1 MFWSR
6 KRKKIVRMKEVWVNI
21 LRLSFKKGKCMK
33 YQNIREGHF
42 ISRPNRFIAKI
53 DIDGREEVVHVKN
66 TGRCAELLVPGAKV
80 YVQDSQPKASELVL
94 TDGRTSDS
102 EQLQKEMQ
110 VDVSAKSTNKGKTR
124 KTRWD
129 LIAVR
134 KGDRLI
140 NMDSQVPN
148 KIVKE
153 WLEQGRF
160 VQGSLRKNSSE
171 EDNSERENWNLSN
184 LVGEIT
190 KIQPEYTYGQSRID
204 LYVEAGERKILI
216 EVKGVTLEENG
227 IVRFPDAPSERA
239 VKHVHELKEA
249 IKEGYECYVFFV
261 IQMSGVRYFTPN
273 MDTHPEFGEAL
284 QEATEAGVHVVAY
297 DCLVGEDEIQI
308 QNSVPVVLDN
318 PELYE
323 LSQVL
328 VPWYQKER
336 RDLPWRHTTDP
347 YRIWVSEIM
356 LQQTRVEAVK
366 RYYARFMEAL
376 PDVKALADVEED
388 KLLKLWEGLGYYNR
402 VRNMQ
407 KAARQIM
414 VDYGGTFPQTY
425 EEIRSLTG
433 IGNYTAGA
441 ISSFSFGLPYPAVDG
456 NVLRVITRITADNS
470 DIMKQ
475 STRKQME
482 EKLQK
487 IIPPEHAGDFN
498 QGLIELGAIVCV
510 PNGEPKC
517 EECPAASFCKARLQG
532 KIQELPVK
540 EKAKARRIEDKTVL
554 ILRDEDNIAICKRP
568 AKGLLAGLYEL
579 PNVEGH
585 LNKKEMTEYCKK
597 IGLMPIHI
605 KKLPEAKHIFSHIE
619 WHMIGYDIRVDELEK
634 TNSKNFLFIH
644 PEEIQREYPI
654 PSAFEKYMKLI

>member
-1 MFWSR
+1 MGKYYFQEIIG
-6 KRKKIVRMKEVWVNI
+6 KCYFQEII
-21 LRLSFKKGKCMK
+21 GKGKYMK
-33 YQNIREGHF
+33 YQNIRVGHF

-53 DIDGREEVVHVKN
+53 EIEGAEEIVHVKN
-66 TGRCAELLVPGAKV
+66 TGRCAELLVPGAEV
-80 YVQDSQPKASELVL
+80 YVQDSLQEAEDWLSDNEL
-94 TDGRTSDS
+94 
-102 EQLQKEMQ
+102 LQGEMQ
-110 VDVSAKSTNKGKTR
+110 MAVSSKSTNIGKKR

-140 NMDSQVPN
+140 NMDSQIPN

-153 WLEQGRF
+153 WLEQE
-160 VQGSLRKNSSE
+160 K
-171 EDNSERENWNLSN
+171 WNHN
-184 LVGEIT
+184 LHNQSDRIHGIT
-190 KIQPEYTYGQSRID
+190 KIQPEYTYGKSRID
-204 LYVEAGERKILI
+204 FYVEAQNRKILI

-227 IVRFPDAPSERA
+227 VVRFPDAPSERA

-249 IKEGYECYVFFV
+249 LKEGYECYVFFV

-273 MDTHPEFGEAL
+273 MDTHPEFKEAL
-284 QEATEAGVHVVAY
+284 KEAAEAGVHVVAY
-297 DCLVGEDEIQI
+297 DCSVREDEIRI
-308 QNSVPVVLDN
+308 QDPVPVILEN

-328 VPWYQKER
+328 VPWYQKAR

-376 PDVKALADVEED
+376 PNVNALANVEED

-414 VDYGGTFPQTY
+414 VDYNGTFPKTY
-425 EEIRSLTG
+425 EEIQSLTG

-456 NVLRVITRITADNS
+456 NVLRVITRITADDS

-475 STRKQME
+475 STRKQIE
-482 EKLQK
+482 EKLK
-487 IIPPEHAGDFN
+487 KVIPKDCAGDFN

-517 EECPAASFCKARLQG
+517 EECPAAPFCQARIQG

-540 EKAKARRIEDKTVL
+540 EKAKARRIEKKTVF
-554 ILRDEDNIAICKRP
+554 ILRDEDKIAICKRP

-579 PNVEGH
+579 PNIEEH
-585 LNKKEMTEYCKK
+585 LNKKEITQYCKE

-605 KKLPEAKHIFSHIE
+605 KKLPAAKHIFSHIE
-619 WHMIGYDIRVDELEK
+619 WQMIGYDIRVDELEK
-634 TNSKNFLFIH
+634 TNNKKYLFIH
-644 PEEIQREYPI
+644 PEEIQKEYPI

>member
-1 MFWSR
+1 MR
-6 KRKKIVRMKEVWVNI
+6 
-21 LRLSFKKGKCMK
+21 
-33 YQNIREGHF
+33 YQNIRTGHF

-53 DIDGREEVVHVKN
+53 EIDGSEEIVHVKN
-66 TGRCAELLVPGAKV
+66 TGRCAELLVPGVEV
-80 YVQDSQPKASELVL
+80 YVQDSQPDLSLPGTTEAEKEQRKKSE
-94 TDGRTSDS
+94 S
-102 EQLQKEMQ
+102 
-110 VDVSAKSTNKGKTR
+110 NR

-129 LIAVR
+129 LIGVK

-153 WLEQGRF
+153 WLEHG
-160 VQGSLRKNSSE
+160 
-171 EDNSERENWNLSN
+171 NLIE
-184 LVGEIT
+184 GIT
-190 KIQPEYTYGQSRID
+190 KIQPEYTYGNSRID
-204 LYVEAGERKILI
+204 LYVEAGNRKILI
-216 EVKGVTLEENG
+216 EVKGVTLEEDG
-227 IVRFPDAPSERA
+227 VVRFPDAPSERA
-239 VKHVHELKEA
+239 VKHVHELQKA
-249 IKEGYECYVFFV
+249 LQDGYECYIFFV
-261 IQMSGVRYFTPN
+261 VQMSDVRYFTPN
-273 MDTHPEFGEAL
+273 TDTQPEFGEAL
-284 QEATEAGVHVVAY
+284 QEAAEAGVHVVAY
-297 DCLVGEDEIQI
+297 DCMVEEDTIQI
-308 QNSVPVVLDN
+308 QKEVPVILKD

-323 LSQVL
+323 LSQRL
-328 VPWYQKER
+328 VPWYRKER

-376 PDVKALADVEED
+376 PDVKSLAEVEED

-414 VDYGGTFPQTY
+414 VDYNGTFPQTY

-441 ISSFSFGLPYPAVDG
+441 ISSFSYGLAYPAVDG
-456 NVLRVITRITADNS
+456 NVLRVVTRITADDS

-475 STRKQME
+475 STRKKIE
-482 EKLQK
+482 EKLQRV
-487 IIPPEHAGDFN
+487 IPVGHAGDFN

-510 PNGEPKC
+510 PNGDPKC
-517 EECPAASFCKARLQG
+517 EECPAATFCKAKLQG

-540 EKAKARRIEDKTVL
+540 EKAKARRIEKKTVL
-554 ILRDEDNIAICKRP
+554 ILRDEDKIAICKRP

-585 LNKKEMTEYCKK
+585 FTRKEITEYCKD

-619 WHMIGYDIRVDELEK
+619 WHMTGYDIRVDELEK
-634 TNSKNFLFIH
+634 TNNKNFLFIH
-644 PEEIQREYPI
+644 PQEIQKEYPI

>member
-1 MFWSR
+1 
-6 KRKKIVRMKEVWVNI
+6 
-21 LRLSFKKGKCMK
+21 MK

-53 DIDGREEVVHVKN
+53 EIDGQEETVHVKN
-66 TGRCAELLVPGAKV
+66 TGRCAELLVPGAEV
-80 YVQDSQPKASELVL
+80 YVQDSQP
-94 TDGRTSDS
+94 
-102 EQLQKEMQ
+102 EQK
-110 VDVSAKSTNKGKTR
+110 NR

-153 WLEQGRF
+153 WLEH
-160 VQGSLRKNSSE
+160 GSLIQGNPAKR
-171 EDNSERENWNLSN
+171 NSEPGRLPQDNTEKSSLIN
-184 LVGEIT
+184 GIT

-227 IVRFPDAPSERA
+227 VVRFPDAPSERA

-249 IKEGYECYVFFV
+249 LKEGYECYVFFV

-284 QEATEAGVHVVAY
+284 KEAAAAGVHVVAY
-297 DCLVGEDEIQI
+297 DCLVEEDNIQI
-308 QNSVPVVLDN
+308 QNPVPVVLEA

-414 VDYGGTFPQTY
+414 VDFDGTFPQTY

-441 ISSFSFGLPYPAVDG
+441 ISSFSFGLAYPAVDG
-456 NVLRVITRITADNS
+456 NVLRVITRITADDS

-475 STRKQME
+475 STRKQIE

-487 IIPPEHAGDFN
+487 VIPPEHAGDFN

-532 KIQELPVK
+532 RISELPVK
-540 EKAKARRIEDKTVL
+540 EKAKARRIEKKTVL
-554 ILRDEDNIAICKRP
+554 ILRDEDKIAICKRP

-579 PNVEGH
+579 PNVEEH
-585 LNKKEMTEYCKK
+585 LNKKEITQYCKE

-634 TNSKNFLFIH
+634 TNNKEFLFIH